1 MKTIYFHIGC
11 EKTGTTSIQHFLAK
25 NRNKLAEQ
33 GIAYPLLGHHKF
45 AQLNL
50 PASIDFRVK
59 GNQPVDYYPGK
70 NLDADHEWDV
80 FLNFCRTTECASI
93 VISAE
98 HFSSRLNKA
107 GIEFIQAKLE
117 LLGAQFSWKFV
128 IFIRRQDWFLGSS
141 YSTAIKAG
149 STQSFDEFFPIHLAA
164 RGRYD
169 FDLLLSNWADVF
181 SDENMLVKDY
191 DAVDSGNLLDVFC
204 ATIGA
209 QKHLLVEQQTRENRA
224 WDPDMLE
231 FVRLANT
238 PKIKQTLGANR
249 LAFLEQVNNLQ
260 HHDQV
265 SKHTLISPA
274 QRNQVLNAYSE
285 SNKKVAAR
293 FFPEHALF
301 AHAKDASHYQHS
313 EASKL
318 NKLDILSLF
327 AQYFNLNT

>member
-25 NRNKLAEQ
+25 NRKKLAEQ

-70 NLDADHEWDV
+70 NLDPDHEWDV
-80 FLNFCRTTECASI
+80 FLNFCRTTECSSI
-93 VISAE
+93 VVSAE

-107 GIEFIQAKLE
+107 GIQFIHAKLQ

-128 IFIRRQDWFLGSS
+128 IFIRRQDWFLESS

-149 STQSFDEFFPIHLAA
+149 GTQSFDEFFPVHLAA
-164 RGRYD
+164 RPRYD
-169 FDLLLSNWADVF
+169 FDLLLSNWANVF
-181 SDENMLVKDY
+181 SDEKMIVKDY
-191 DAVDSGNLLDVFC
+191 DAVDSGSLLDVFC
-204 ATIGA
+204 TSIGA
-209 QKHLLVEQQTRENRA
+209 QKHLLVEQQTLENKA
-224 WDPDMLE
+224 WDPDMLD

-238 PKIKQTLGANR
+238 PKIKQILGTDR
-249 LAFLEQVNNLQ
+249 LKFLELVNILQ
-260 HHDQV
+260 HHDHA
-265 SKHTLISPA
+265 SKQTLMSAA
-274 QRNQVLNAYSE
+274 QRNQVLNTYSE
-285 SNKKVAAR
+285 SNNKVAAR
-293 FFPEHALF
+293 FFPDHALF
-301 AHAKDASHYQHS
+301 TNAKNASNYKHC
-313 EASKL
+313 EPSKL

-327 AQYFNLNT
+327 AQYFKS